1 MSKNK
6 KSSFEEAINRLE
18 EISTLLDSNEIGLE
32 ESISLYEEGI
42 ELSKFCFEKLQQAE
56 LKVSVLK
63 KNLENKI
70 EESEFEE

>member
-6 KSSFEEAINRLE
+6 KNTFEEAINRLE
-18 EISTLLDSNEIGLE
+18 EISGLLDSNDLGLE

-63 KNLENKI
+63 QNLENKL